1 MTDVAVDTN
10 ARGNDVSRERGSEAV
25 ADAQLPQFEETAKT
39 SNWKKGLRFLQ
50 TARHLKARQALF
62 WGIRRGWGR
71 SFRIPAQAEIG
82 IRPNVRMQAELA
94 SSPCDLGENEFEFL
108 NIRRRFDDGIDW
120 RSADQTRLWQYNLH
134 YFDYASDAGRPPDWI
149 RGAMEDWVKRNPPGK
164 SVGWE
169 PYPVSLR
176 IVNWIKFGL
185 RPGHQDQLPPPC
197 RRSLHQQLW
206 WLERNLEHEIQANH
220 LLKNAKALFF
230 GGAYFSGKA
239 ADRWLRKGRKL
250 FLEQVEE
257 QIRPDGGHYER
268 SAMYH
273 AIALQD
279 MLDVLS
285 LSVGSV
291 GLMSAVD
298 VAALVPQAGNALSY
312 LQDLTF
318 PAGRLPMFNDSVA
331 GIAPET
337 ASLRSYAQ
345 AIRPLT
351 APHSPPDTVLINKQ
365 GTGFFGYRHDA
376 EMLLVDGGAPSP
388 SYQPGHSHCGL
399 LGFELVVA
407 GRPVIVDSGVYDYEA
422 TPLRHLLR
430 STAAHNTVRIDCDEQ
445 SEIWGAFRM
454 GRRAGP
460 GRISLSANLP
470 ERFRFAGSHDGYRGR
485 AGRPVHRRVIECRIG
500 HTWHVADDIIGR
512 GSHLLESFLH
522 FHPSFRL
529 EKEGDGWIAACQES
543 ELRFRITAT
552 GGAAERE
559 PSTYCPR
566 FGVRHCNWMLV
577 LRSEALLP
585 ARLTYTIEKL

>member
-1 MTDVAVDTN
+1 MTDVTVDAG
-10 ARGNDVSRERGSEAV
+10 ARDNGASHQGGGDPAGVAQSPQLEEA
-25 ADAQLPQFEETAKT
+25 AKT
-39 SNWKKGLRFLQ
+39 SSWNSIARLLR
-50 TARHLKARQALF
+50 TARHLRARQALF
-62 WGIRRGWGR
+62 WAIRRGWGR
-71 SFRIPAQAEIG
+71 SFRIPAQAAMQ
-82 IRPNVRMQAELA
+82 IRSGVQMRAELA
-94 SSPCDLGENEFEFL
+94 SSASGLAENEFEFL
-108 NIRRRFDDGIDW
+108 NVRRRFDNGIDW
-120 RSADQTRLWQYNLH
+120 RSADHSRLWQYNLH
-134 YFDYASDAGRPPDWI
+134 YFDYALDPGRPPDWI
-149 RGAMEDWVKRNPPGK
+149 RATMQDWVKRNPPGK

-176 IVNWIKFGL
+176 IANWIKFDL
-185 RPGHQDQLPPPC
+185 RPGHPGQLPPPC
-197 RRSLHQQLW
+197 RRSLCQQLW

-273 AIALQD
+273 AIVLED

-285 LSVGSV
+285 LSVGSA
-291 GLMSAVD
+291 GLMSAND
-298 VAALVPQAGNALSY
+298 IASLVRHAGNALSY
-312 LQDLTF
+312 LENLTF

-331 GIAPET
+331 GIAPDT
-337 ASLRSYAQ
+337 ASLRSYAH
-345 AIRPLT
+345 AILPF
-351 APHSPPDTVLINKQ
+351 PDPYIPSDAALINKPD
-365 GTGFFGYRHDA
+365 TGFFGYRHDA

-407 GRPVIVDSGVYDYEA
+407 GRPVIVNSGVYDYET
-422 TPLRHLLR
+422 TPLRRLLR

-454 GRRAGP
+454 GRRARP
-460 GRISLSANLP
+460 GRISLSADLP
-470 ERFRFAGSHDGYRGR
+470 DRFRFAGSHDGYRGR
-485 AGRPVHRRVIECRIG
+485 AGRPIHRRAIECRIG
-500 HTWHVADDIIGR
+500 HCWHVADDIIGR
-512 GSHLLESFLH
+512 GSHLVESFLH

-529 EKEGDGWIAACQES
+529 EMEGDGWIAVCQDS

-552 GGAAERE
+552 GGAATRE

-577 LRSEALLP
+577 LRSEAVLP